1 MSYLN
6 EEFVIFFRH
15 PLSIEVQK
23 AFYENDYPYLSIFS
37 MSDSFIE
44 LTGGKS
50 LHNIPK
56 SL

>member
-56 SL
+56 GL